1 VAAALGRP
9 LSWTFL
15 PWAEMLPAVVDG
27 RADGVLCGQGI
38 SPQRLAIV
46 DFTHPYAVFDESVL
60 VRAGSGLAG
69 PADLRGRR
77 VAAIAGSVNM
87 TLARSFAGCVT
98 VPFSGESEDVF
109 GEMVAALR
117 AGRVDA
123 VVDDDVALIP
133 LADDPDLEVA
143 FTVPTRNRWG
153 IAVSKERPTLRAELD
168 VALDALVSGGDLE
181 AIWRRWMPALA
192 FPL

>member
-1 VAAALGRP
+1 
-9 LSWTFL
+9 
-15 PWAEMLPAVVDG
+15 
-27 RADGVLCGQGI
+27 
-38 SPQRLAIV
+38 
-46 DFTHPYAVFDESVL
+46 
-60 VRAGSGLAG
+60 
-69 PADLRGRR
+69 
-77 VAAIAGSVNM
+77 
-87 TLARSFAGCVT
+87 
-98 VPFSGESEDVF
+98 VF

-153 IAVSKERPTLRAELD
+153 IAVSKERPALRAELD